1 MFCSTC
7 GAPNVEG
14 ARFCQK
20 CGAALVANAAAAAA
34 GGTGPTAPAMG
45 MPQQPPPLPGQYA
58 AVPLGPKYAL
68 DKSPGVA
75 VLLSFLIPGVGQFYC
90 GESKKGGIMLAV
102 YLLSWMTAFFVIGW
116 AGLVVVWIWSMID
129 AYNIASGKTPLSS

>member
-1 MFCSTC
+1 
-7 GAPNVEG
+7 
-14 ARFCQK
+14 
-20 CGAALVANAAAAAA
+20 
-34 GGTGPTAPAMG
+34 

-58 AVPLGPKYAL
+58 AVPPGLKYAV

-75 VLLSFLIPGVGQFYC
+75 ILLSFLIPGVGQFYC

-129 AYNIASGKTPLSS
+129 AYNIASRKTPLSS